1 MPYRRFESN
10 PFSQYEYDPHPWQ
23 LLMHQSIAKMK
34 WVQAGRRAGKT
45 RASLQEDLDQIDLI
59 SRKFVQ
65 NQRTNKYL
73 TAEKAGLIPA
83 IHCWTVAPT
92 KAQMYQVWNEM
103 QAFIP
108 PHLVSRTTPYAEDN
122 RRGGGR
128 GSGFKEDDLH
138 VWLTL
143 KDEDGEWLTIHRE
156 STGKQMKRP
165 RPIIFWELKSANNP
179 DSLQSVGLDFL
190 HITAAQDVSEAAW
203 LKLRPTLMSPGRMG
217 NALIEGIPPESPSHW
232 FARGFKR
239 AMESKPGNRL
249 VAGFHATYLD
259 NPLLSEDQVEEVEG
273 DKEMMLIEDWERLY
287 MAKQP
292 EGKGAFF
299 QKVNEARGRDGCEEL
314 LAPRFGRNYVAGL
327 DLGRSNDPTVLVIKD
342 RVTRESVYADEMM
355 HTDWNLQVAT
365 IKSTIAYWGVEQVY
379 MDSTGLGGLMG
390 RDVLFSELMQE
401 NVPVIGYNFS
411 PQRKYQLF
419 LDYAIALQHG
429 STSFPSSWDKLS
441 NQLLDMA
448 HRETVNRG
456 HHFYAMSGG
465 HDDWV
470 DAECLA
476 LMACDPASE
485 RMGDQ
490 LNATAPTI
498 QQMQP
503 VGGFVESID
512 PFFAALN
519 AQRAEK
525 KRQNYEAQMSKQ
537 DDLLRELT
545 GTTEE

>member
-10 PFSQYEYDPHPWQ
+10 PFSAYEYEPHPWQ
-23 LLMHQSIAKMK
+23 LRMHKSRAKTK

-45 RASLQEDLDQIDLI
+45 RGSLQEDLDTIDEI
-59 SRKFVQ
+59 SRKYVK
-65 NQRTNKYL
+65 NERTGRHL

-108 PHLVSRTTPYAEDN
+108 NHLVSRTNPYVEDN

-138 VWLTL
+138 VWLVM
-143 KDEDGEWLTIHRE
+143 KDEDGNWLTTHRKRD
-156 STGKQMKRP
+156 GGLIDRP
-165 RPIIFWELKSANNP
+165 RPIIFWELKTANNP
-179 DSLQSVGLDFL
+179 ETLQSVGLDFL
-190 HITAAQDVSEAAW
+190 HVTEAQDISEAAW

-217 NALIEGIPPESPSHW
+217 RALIEGIPPQSPSHW
-232 FARGFKR
+232 FARGFRQASDADPNDRLR
-239 AMESKPGNRL
+239 AS
-249 VAGFHATYLD
+249 FHATYLD
-259 NPLLSEDQVEEVEG
+259 NPLLSADQIREIEEDKQT
-273 DKEMMLIEDWERLY
+273 MLIEDWERLY

-299 QKVNEARGRDGCEEL
+299 QKVNEAK
-314 LAPRFGRNYVAGL
+314 GRNGLRGLLGPESGRAYVGGL
-327 DLGRSNDPTVLVIKD
+327 DLGRANDPTIFVIKD

-365 IKSTIAYWGVEQVY
+365 IKSTTAHWNLEQVY

-390 RDVLFSELMQE
+390 KDVLYSELLQQ

-411 PQRKYQLF
+411 QQRKYQMY
-419 LDYAIALQHG
+419 LDYAVSLQHG
-429 STSFPSSWDKLS
+429 SVSFPEEWEALS
-441 NQLLDMA
+441 TQLQDMA
-448 HRETVNRG
+448 HKETANRG

-470 DAECLA
+470 DAECLS
-476 LMACDPASE
+476 LMACDPPLEGGDAGSLS
-485 RMGDQ
+485 MGM
-490 LNATAPTI
+490 TI

-503 VGGFVESID
+503 IGNTVDTEDEFLMAINRQRSERKRKLYDEQIKKQETL
-512 PFFAALN
+512 AA
-519 AQRAEK
+519 
-525 KRQNYEAQMSKQ
+525 
-537 DDLLRELT
+537 ELS
-545 GTTEE
+545 GISE